1 MAADASSTN
10 APKTDTLN
18 APIAPK
24 TVKLTVDGRAIEAPE
39 GTPLLQA
46 MLDAGL
52 DLPHYCYHPKLSID
66 GSCRLCQVKIEGMPK
81 LQISCNT
88 QVRDGMVVHTADAE
102 VELAR
107 RGVLELLLINH
118 PLDCPICDKAGEC
131 WLQNYAMRFGSRHA
145 RTLEPR
151 RKHQK
156 RVDIGERMLLD
167 QERCILCRRCVRFCR
182 EISKTGELAVFNLG
196 DRSVLDV
203 YDRRLDNDYS
213 ICTADICPVG
223 ALESKDFHHR
233 IRVWFLQET
242 ASVCQGCSN
251 GCNIMVSEY
260 RNRIWRLTPRRN
272 DAVNDTWMCDYGRLD
287 YKFVDAPERLRTP
300 MVAESGALAQT
311 TWQEA
316 LARASAAIAALKARH
331 GGAAM
336 GAVVSPHLTN
346 EENFC
351 FGELMRAAG
360 VDKVAMATR
369 RGAADDF
376 LIKAEKAPNARGVR
390 ELGLVSGDDDGLGEL
405 LRAAEAG
412 DLKGLYLCGDDLL
425 ETLAPE
431 LLNAV
436 LGRLELLIVQTLRLD
451 LRLSAATVVFPTT
464 TFAEKNGSFT
474 NYAGRVQRIYKA
486 IETAPGWL
494 SDGEVFTRLL
504 NAFDGGERRFD
515 PEAMWE
521 PIQHAHPRFAGIS
534 LEALGATGAMLDGA
548 GAHGAQGERV
558 QDRQD
563 RNDR

>member
-10 APKTDTLN
+10 APKPN
-18 APIAPK
+18 APK
-24 TVKLTVDGRAIEAPE
+24 TVKLAVDGRAIEAPE

-52 DLPHYCYHPKLSID
+52 DIPHYCYHPKLSID

-88 QVRDGMVVHTADAE
+88 QVRDGMVVHTEDPE
-102 VELAR
+102 VALAR
-107 RGVLELLLINH
+107 RGVLEMLLLNH

-182 EISKTGELAVFNLG
+182 EISKTSELAVFNLG

-233 IRVWFLQET
+233 LRVWFLQET
-242 ASVCQGCSN
+242 ASVCSGCSN

-260 RNRIWRLTPRRN
+260 RNRIWRLIPRRN
-272 DAVNDTWMCDYGRLD
+272 DAVNDTWMCDHGRLD
-287 YKFVDAPERLRTP
+287 YKFVDAPERLRAP
-300 MVAESGALAQT
+300 MVATGGALAQAS
-311 TWQEA
+311 WQEA
-316 LARASAAIAALKARH
+316 LARAAAAIAELKARH
-331 GGAAM
+331 GDGAM

-346 EENFC
+346 EENFR

-360 VDKVAMATR
+360 AGKAAMAVR

-390 ELGLVSGDDDGLGEL
+390 ELGLVSGEDDGLGEL
-405 LRAAEAG
+405 LRAVEAG
-412 DLKGLYLCGDDLL
+412 ELKGLYLCGQDPQDPIDLL
-425 ETLAPE
+425 DRLGALAPGRLE
-431 LLNAV
+431 AI

-451 LRLSAATVVFPTT
+451 PRLGNATVVFPTT
-464 TFAEKNGSFT
+464 TFAEKDGSFT
-474 NYAGRVQRIYKA
+474 NHAGRVQRIFKA

-504 NAFDGGERRFD
+504 NAIEGGERRFD
-515 PEAMWE
+515 PDTIWE
-521 PIQHAHPRFAGIS
+521 PIRRAHPRFAGIS
-534 LEALGATGAMLDGA
+534 LEALGASGAMLGEVGGQPA
-548 GAHGAQGERV
+548 G
-558 QDRQD
+558 DR
-563 RNDR
+563 